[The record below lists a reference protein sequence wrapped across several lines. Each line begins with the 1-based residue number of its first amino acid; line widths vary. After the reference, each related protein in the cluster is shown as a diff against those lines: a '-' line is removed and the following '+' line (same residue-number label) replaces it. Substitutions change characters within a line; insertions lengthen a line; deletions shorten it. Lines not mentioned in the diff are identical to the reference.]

1 MTRNVF
7 RPAIQAMK
15 DESSRVYGPIGFQ
28 DYLKNFELPP
38 VRTAEVISVDHYSG
52 LSSDLQSEN
61 CMVLRLGRSARK
73 KCTQFALILRDDS
86 NLEEAYFLQDHA
98 PDLPPVVERCS
109 GLQSFQEK
117 AFDSFGR
124 RSERNLVNYG
134 LACGALQELLGT
146 CHQTVASTGHMTSS
160 FRFVPDSTQPNIVVE
175 HRKGQ
180 VEIDAVLAAER
191 NGENTLFVIE
201 AKAANVKGLAK
212 HKLMYGVE
220 ALRAEVGDSVAIVPV
235 YLNCQVGPSFRTFSI
250 QECTYQK
257 DRDGLP
263 ILDTL
268 QGLGWKSIR
277 IMGSSRS
284 I

>member
-1 MTRNVF
+1 MDKRIF
-7 RPAIQAMK
+7 CPAIQAMK
-15 DESSRVYGPIGFQ
+15 DESSRFYGPVGFQ
-28 DYLKNFELPP
+28 DYLKKFELPSG
-38 VRTAEVISVDHYSG
+38 RTAEFISVDHYSS
-52 LSSDLQSEN
+52 LSIDLQSEN
-61 CMVLRLGRSARK
+61 CMVLRLGRCSRSRG
-73 KCTQFALILRDDS
+73 TQFALIHRNNA
-86 NLEEAYFLQDHA
+86 NLEEAYFLKDHD
-98 PDLPPVVERCS
+98 PDLPPLVERRS

-134 LACGALQELLGT
+134 LACGALQELLGA

-175 HRKGQ
+175 HRNGQ

-201 AKAANVKGLAK
+201 AKAGNMKGLAK

-235 YLNCQVGPSFRTFSI
+235 YLNCQVCPSFRTFSI
-250 QECTYQK
+250 QECSYQK
-257 DRDGLP
+257 DRHGLP

-268 QGLGWKSIR
+268 QGLGWRSIR
-277 IMGSSRS
+277 IMGS
-284 I
+284 